1 MADDL
6 FADVHA
12 AAEKTTWAYLATAA
26 GDQPKVRVVHPVWDE
41 RTVWFAT
48 GRQSA
53 KARQLER
60 NPKVELFWQVQM
72 PELVHLTV
80 TGRAS
85 FVDDP
90 GEKRRLWSLFDYD
103 LGQFWKDAADPGYG
117 LVRVDPERVELT
129 SLPGMMQGT
138 PARVWRR
145 G

>member
-6 FADVHA
+6 FADARA
-12 AAEKTTWAYLATAA
+12 AAGKTIWASLATTA
-26 GDQPKVRVVHPVWDE
+26 GDQPKVRVVHPIWE
-41 RTVWFAT
+41 GRTVWFAT
-48 GRQSA
+48 GRRSA
-53 KARQLER
+53 KARQMER

-72 PELVHLTV
+72 PDFVHLTV
-80 TGRAS
+80 TGRAR

-90 GEKRRLWSLFDYD
+90 GEKLRLWSLFDYD
-103 LGQFWKDAADPGYG
+103 LGQFWKDPADPDYG

-129 SLPGMMQGT
+129 SLAEMAKGT